1 MAAEG
6 ATCGTGSA
14 ARSRYVRRTGLRLA
28 HRPLL
33 ANFFDTLL
41 GRSST
46 GATSVNAAPGVRRIA
61 VSLPRPASTRSRS
74 TGLRAHL
81 HEGADPAM
89 VGRGQASCRRPRVAS
104 EATTTLAPGQVPPLR
119 LRLRLLRGR
128 RESMPAGR
136 PDAEELGPQHG
147 CAVDRCRVLCGRL
160 DSSGGGFVECCQ
172 AVGADRAEHRVVR
185 A

>member
-1 MAAEG
+1 MSRGAEG

-89 VGRGQASCRRPRVAS
+89 VGRGQALCRRPRVAS

-119 LRLRLLRGR
+119 LRLRLRLLRGR
-128 RESMPAGR
+128 GSQCRQDGRTRRSSVRSTGVPSTGAG
-136 PDAEELGPQHG
+136 
-147 CAVDRCRVLCGRL
+147 
-160 DSSGGGFVECCQ
+160 SS
-172 AVGADRAEHRVVR
+172 AVGWIPPAAILSSVARPSGPTVPNTV
-185 A
+185 